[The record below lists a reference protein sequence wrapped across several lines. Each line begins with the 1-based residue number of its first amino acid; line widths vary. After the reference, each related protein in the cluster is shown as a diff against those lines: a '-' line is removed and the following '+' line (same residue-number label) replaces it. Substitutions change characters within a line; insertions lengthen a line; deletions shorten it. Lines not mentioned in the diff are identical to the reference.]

1 VASNPPYVSEAE
13 WESLPPD
20 VKKYEPRTALVAGP
34 LGTEVIA
41 RLIPQAAERLRP
53 GGHLLMEISPMI
65 HEAVGKLIEAEP
77 RWELQPT
84 VKDLARHARVVVARR
99 AS

>member
-1 VASNPPYVSEAE
+1 
-13 WESLPPD
+13 
-20 VKKYEPRTALVAGP
+20 
-34 LGTEVIA
+34 
-41 RLIPQAAERLRP
+41 
-53 GGHLLMEISPMI
+53 MEISPMI